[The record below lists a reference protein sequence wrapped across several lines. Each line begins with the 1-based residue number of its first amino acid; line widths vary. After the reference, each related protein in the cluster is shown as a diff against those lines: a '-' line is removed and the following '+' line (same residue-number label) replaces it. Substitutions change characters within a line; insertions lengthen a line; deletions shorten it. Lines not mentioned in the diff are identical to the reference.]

1 MLFCPL
7 RITTNQVSASVRNH
21 SNLYQRFVPIFVL
34 VEWVQFH
41 RDIRFES
48 ILRSCWSGRDI
59 FWHITTMASK
69 EWISV
74 AQFHT
79 RGFRP
84 SMGQE
89 FVPVERE
96 ENRGSMFFFWEY
108 CSWTSIRKQVWP
120 HPTCQWQ
127 GQTCAELSMMR
138 LAILDSCCSW
148 ATIITIITRAI
159 NTSILQRVYSSHCSP
174 KNVHEISGC
183 FKQAKEIF

>member
-1 MLFCPL
+1 MHPFVIIPIYIRDLCPFLCLLNEFNSIETSALNLYWEAAEVEGIFSGISLPWPQRSGSAL
-7 RITTNQVSASVRNH
+7 RSSTPEASGHRWVRN
-21 SNLYQRFVPIFVL
+21 LFLLRGRKT
-34 VEWVQFH
+34 EVQ
-41 RDIRFES
+41 
-48 ILRSCWSGRDI
+48 C
-59 FWHITTMASK
+59 
-69 EWISV
+69 
-74 AQFHT
+74 
-79 RGFRP
+79 
-84 SMGQE
+84 
-89 FVPVERE
+89 
-96 ENRGSMFFFWEY
+96 FFFWEY

>member
-7 RITTNQVSASVRNH
+7 RITTNQVSASIRNH

-96 ENRGSMFFFWEY
+96 ENRGSMFFFW
-108 CSWTSIRKQVWP
+108 
-120 HPTCQWQ
+120 
-127 GQTCAELSMMR
+127 G
-138 LAILDSCCSW
+138 ILFM
-148 ATIITIITRAI
+148 
-159 NTSILQRVYSSHCSP
+159 
-174 KNVHEISGC
+174 NVHQKAGLASPHLPVAGADLCGTKYDETCNFGLVL
-183 FKQAKEIF
+183 